1 MAFIFLKNVDVCLVV
16 SNEFT
21 NSKSNYCD
29 SANDRN
35 PTTIITLV

>member
-1 MAFIFLKNVDVCLVV
+1 MRFIFLQRGCFIVV

-21 NSKSNYCD
+21 YSKSDYCD